1 MDSSKRKWKVHVPAD
16 PESDPSFSHSSLS
29 KSDSSG
35 DRNYS
40 KSKINKHDTSKKCQ
54 KHKKQEFLDSL
65 LSDTDS
71 SDDSDYRR
79 KRRKNKKN
87 HQKKDPIKLCAKLKE
102 KLMMKAYE

>member
-1 MDSSKRKWKVHVPAD
+1 MHVPAD

-87 HQKKDPIKLCAKLKE
+87 HQKKRSYQIMRKVKRKVDDESI
-102 KLMMKAYE
+102 